1 MIRISSDQ
9 CVYFMNPSNP
19 PVAEAAPGDTVLFE
33 TRDCWGSDAQGRN
46 NRLVKDGRSYGNP
59 ATGPLRVQG
68 AQPGDVLA
76 VHILDVQVAPEGG
89 MVARPNVGALGHH
102 IAKEERKSIPITG
115 GYAVFNDRIR
125 LPIHPMIGVI
135 GTAPATDDVP
145 NTTPGPH
152 GGNMDTRLIAAG
164 AVLYLPVFVDGAN
177 LAMGDVHAV
186 MADGEVVICGV
197 ELPAEVMVKVEVIK
211 GSALTGGPLPSPVLE
226 AGDSLYCIASAK
238 DLDEAQTMALDHTMS
253 FLKARLPLSVNEIGM
268 LMSLVCNLQISQVVD
283 PLKTVRVEIPK
294 GPFASY
300 GLSF

>member
-1 MIRISSDQ
+1 MLRISSDH
-9 CVYFMNPSNP
+9 YIAFMNPSNP
-19 PVAEAAPGDTVLFE
+19 PVAEAAPGDIVLFE
-33 TRDCWGSDAQGRN
+33 TRDCWGTDARGHNIRF
-46 NRLVKDGRSYGNP
+46 VKDGRSYGNP
-59 ATGPLRVQG
+59 ATGPLRVTG

-76 VHILDVQVAPEGG
+76 VHVLDIKVAAMGG

-102 IAKEERKSIPITG
+102 IVQEERKPIPIVG
-115 GYAVFNDRIR
+115 GYALFNDLIR

-135 GTAPATDDVP
+135 GTAPAAEDVP

-152 GGNMDTRLIAAG
+152 GGNMDTRFIAAG
-164 AVLYLPVFVDGAN
+164 ATLYLPVFVDGAN

-197 ELPAEVMVKVEVIK
+197 ELPAEVTVKVDVIK
-211 GSALTGGPLPSPVLE
+211 GESLRGSPLPSPVLE

-238 DLDEAQTMALDHTMS
+238 DLDEAETLALDHTMA
-253 FLKARLPLSVNEIGM
+253 FLKARLPLSTNEIGM

-283 PLKTVRVEIPK
+283 PLKTVRVEIPR